1 MSANGI
7 TMENGTDTTKE
18 PDVVE
23 EMDSGA
29 DWISRLCFEHGL
41 FCATHP
47 KLVIFFT
54 AVVIFTCR

>member
-1 MSANGI
+1 MSSNGI
-7 TMENGTDTTKE
+7 TMESETSVKGTE
-18 PDVVE
+18 NAE
-23 EMDSGA
+23 ESEGGG
-29 DWISRLCFEHGL
+29 DWISRLCYEHGF

>member
-7 TMENGTDTTKE
+7 AMERETNVKE
-18 PDVVE
+18 TENVDE
-23 EMDSGA
+23 TEGGG
-29 DWISRLCFEHGL
+29 DWISRLCYEHGF

-47 KLVIFFT
+47 KLVLFFT